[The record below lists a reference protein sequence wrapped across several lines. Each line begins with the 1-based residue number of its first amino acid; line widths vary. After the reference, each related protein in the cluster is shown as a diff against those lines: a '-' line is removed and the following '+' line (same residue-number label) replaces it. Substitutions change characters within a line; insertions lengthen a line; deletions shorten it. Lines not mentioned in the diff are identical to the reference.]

1 MDSQSSSRPY
11 FIWDYDLT
19 DKQIGD
25 ILNGSNETEK
35 IWILGRILESAKL
48 EDVWR
53 YTSYRQVREMFPKLD
68 EIYWGATFWA
78 DGFMVKSAGEMT
90 DKVITEYVKK
100 QR

>member
-53 YTSYRQVREMFPKLD
+53 YTSYRQVREMFPKLKLK
-68 EIYWGATFWA
+68 EPMRKAWEHALQVWETL
-78 DGFMVKSAGEMT
+78 
-90 DKVITEYVKK
+90 
-100 QR
+100 